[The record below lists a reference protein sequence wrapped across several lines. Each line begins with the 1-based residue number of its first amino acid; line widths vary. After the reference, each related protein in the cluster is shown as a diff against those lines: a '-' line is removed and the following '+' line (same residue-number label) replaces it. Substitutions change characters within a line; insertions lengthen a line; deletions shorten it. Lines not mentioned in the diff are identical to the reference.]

1 MEKKVQWII
10 VDVSKQ
16 GQRLDNFLSG
26 KMKGLPKNRIYRM
39 IRTGEVRVNKRRCKP
54 DYRIKGGD
62 NIRIPPVDLSFVRRD
77 NVNSRIQTQLQEA
90 LVYEDKDIIVI
101 NKPTGLAVHGGSGL
115 STGLIE
121 QFRLLR
127 PRERFLELV
136 HRLDRETSGC
146 LLVARKP
153 SVLRRLH
160 KQFREKDEGLQKRY
174 LALVAGKWPYFLVD
188 VEAPLEKIERG
199 GEHVVRVSELGKP
212 AHTRVKILERLEG
225 CTLIEAEPVT
235 GRTHQIRAHTAYY
248 NHPILG
254 DPKYQS
260 ENTRH
265 FWKERGIRQM
275 CLHSR
280 SISFLSA
287 SGHQVKVVAPL
298 PKTMALFLEKNALN
312 PDIF

>member
-160 KQFREKDEGLQKRY
+160 KQFREKDELTC
-174 LALVAGKWPYFLVD
+174 
-188 VEAPLEKIERG
+188 
-199 GEHVVRVSELGKP
+199 VS
-212 AHTRVKILERLEG
+212 V
-225 CTLIEAEPVT
+225 
-235 GRTHQIRAHTAYY
+235 
-248 NHPILG
+248 
-254 DPKYQS
+254 
-260 ENTRH
+260 
-265 FWKERGIRQM
+265 
-275 CLHSR
+275 SR
-280 SISFLSA
+280 I
-287 SGHQVKVVAPL
+287 
-298 PKTMALFLEKNALN
+298 
-312 PDIF
+312 